1 MKGRLVGG
9 IILLIGGVIIG
20 VYGYDMLEFIS
31 VKIRLGVL
39 FGVSSAKSYVMFGQI
54 LLIAGIVVAILGFIL
69 TVSAIVK
76 PKKKW

>member
-20 VYGYDMLEFIS
+20 VYGYDMLRFIS

-39 FGVSSAKSYVMFGQI
+39 FGVSSAKSY
-54 LLIAGIVVAILGFIL
+54 
-69 TVSAIVK
+69 
-76 PKKKW
+76 